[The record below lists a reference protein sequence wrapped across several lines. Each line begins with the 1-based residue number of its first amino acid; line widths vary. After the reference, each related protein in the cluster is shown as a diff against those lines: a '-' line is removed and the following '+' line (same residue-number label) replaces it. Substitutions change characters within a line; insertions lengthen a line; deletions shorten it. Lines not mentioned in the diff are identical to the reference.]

1 MLNIS
6 KTKKKYDCVT
16 ENEILYDAVSQ
27 ADDDDEKSCQSPL
40 ESGEQLCKDQQA
52 RSCRNRKK
60 QKNKQKSTFLDLLH
74 DSKCVFCGEGGV
86 KRLQC
91 C

>member
-1 MLNIS
+1 MTVNAS
-6 KTKKKYDCVT
+6 YFKTKNKYDCVT

-52 RSCRNRKK
+52 KSCRNGKK
-60 QKNKQKSTFLDLLH
+60 KTELEISRFA
-74 DSKCVFCGEGGV
+74 SWF
-86 KRLQC
+86 
-91 C
+91 